1 MKKFAILC
9 LSVTLLSFSSFAV
22 VRTTASSG
30 DWNNNSTWGGTIP
43 LAGDDVVISSA
54 HTVTIN
60 INPNSIVNVTVNGI
74 LRWDATG
81 TARTWTV
88 TGSFTV
94 SGTGSF
100 SCITPGT
107 ATTHAFNYNGAS
119 FTNNGTVNL
128 VNGTNKCNMVIG
140 GSVTQTIGGTN
151 TLNLNKLTLN
161 NTGGKFVIDY
171 GDGIFTPSE
180 TAPTKLNVGVTTADT
195 MVIKQG
201 LLVGCATNNA
211 TISHSFANFKMGSG
225 TAKITSS
232 VNVFTS
238 IVTLTVNTALILND
252 ATNSNVSMTVNGSF
266 TSPAMSQSN
275 AASAFGVMGPNCF
288 GGAGNATTVT
298 INGDW
303 LMTDIFVF
311 VGNTKVFGGTE
322 PNNPVINLSGNV
334 DWASTET
341 HTIDLPFTSDDFYV
355 QTTFFGLF
363 DAQGAFP
370 QFNLNGGSVIA
381 PKTLNVAFDVYDG
394 EVQSSSPLGSETLAQ
409 ISESM
414 SNWTVNGHWKILNGS
429 SLAVHSDNTLTIN
442 GSLRIANGGEVAG
455 SETESEDLGYVP
467 TVGPTIVMGGSG
479 VIYVENSSGLGK
491 GLLTEAAAAVAF
503 KNRTSDI
510 DWNLGGISSS
520 GTVEYAVA
528 GAQVITDRTYNNLS
542 TSNSGAKTMANAISV
557 NGTLT
562 IGAGTSLANGGFNCT
577 ASGAIV
583 NNATHTGSGKII
595 LGGSTNQSLSGTGS
609 DWGNLQLNNS
619 AGATC
624 SNNVNTSGTIN
635 FDAGLLTTSSGAKL
649 TFTTAGNYTGGS
661 SSSFVNGPVS
671 KTVNSTTEFV
681 FPTGKNATY
690 RQVAIQPAAATGST
704 FTAEYF
710 DAPYVNTTTMDAPLI
725 SVSTIEYWQ
734 VDRSGG
740 AVDAAIRLYWGASS
754 GFADTL
760 GLRIARWGGTKW
772 AEVVKAAST
781 GDATSG
787 NIQSINTSSFNKP
800 FTFGRVAVPSDNTIS
815 TDALAGSTFC
825 PEVPLNVP
833 FTSVGTFN
841 GGNVYSAELSDETG
855 DFTSPTSIG
864 TLASAANSGNISA
877 TLPESA
883 IAGTAYRVR
892 VVSSDPVVTG
902 TDNGSNF
909 EVQACPK
916 PTGVGSGSVT
926 ASSANISWNTMS
938 CAAKYKVQYR
948 IVGNPTWT
956 KVNAT
961 TTSKTINSLLA
972 STQYEYKVQT
982 FCTTSGST
990 KSKFTGVKT
999 FTTLAAKEGLT
1010 STTVNGTF
1018 RMYPNPATKQV
1029 TIEVASTLTTSA
1041 TLRVSNVV
1049 GQSSIALQLQLSEG
1063 INFVELPINEL
1074 PAGVYLVEVK
1084 VGGNVFTQK
1093 LVKE

>member
-9 LSVTLLSFSSFAV
+9 FSAILCSVASFAV
-22 VRTTASSG
+22 VRSTASSG
-30 DWNNNSTWGGTIP
+30 DWNNNSTWGGVIP
-43 LAGDDVVISSA
+43 LAGDDVVINSA

-94 SGTGSF
+94 SSTGSF
-100 SCITPGT
+100 TCLAPGT
-107 ATTHAFNYNGAS
+107 ATSHTFNYNGTS

-128 VNGTNKCNMVIG
+128 VNGSNKCNMVIG
-140 GSVTQTIGGTN
+140 GSATQTIGGSN
-151 TLNLNKLTLN
+151 TLNLNKLILN

-171 GDGIFTPSE
+171 GDGLFTPSE
-180 TAPTKLNVGVTTADT
+180 TAPTKLNVGVSTADSL
-195 MVIKQG
+195 VIKQG
-201 LLVGCATNNA
+201 LLIGCATNNA

-225 TAKITSS
+225 TSKITSS

-238 IVTLTVNTALILND
+238 VVTLTVNTALILND

-266 TSPAMSQSN
+266 VSPSMSQSN
-275 AASAFGVMGPNCF
+275 AATAFGVMGPNCF
-288 GGAGNATTVT
+288 GGAGQATTVT

-334 DWASTET
+334 DWASSET
-341 HTIDLPFTSDDFYV
+341 HIIDLPFTSDDFYV

-363 DAQGAFP
+363 DSQGAFP
-370 QFNLNGGSVIA
+370 QFNLNGGSTGS
-381 PKTLNVAFDVYDG
+381 PKTLNIAFDVYDG

-414 SNWTVNGHWKILNGS
+414 SNWTVNGHWKILNGA

-442 GSLRIANGGEVAG
+442 GSLRIAQGGEVAG
-455 SETESEDLGYVP
+455 SETESEESGYTP
-467 TVGPTIVMGGSG
+467 SAGPAIVMGSSG
-479 VIYVENSSGLGK
+479 IVYVENSSGLGK
-491 GLLTEAAAAVAF
+491 GLLSEAGSAVAF
-503 KNRTSDI
+503 KNRTADI
-510 DWNLGGISSS
+510 DWNLGDISNA
-520 GTVEYAVA
+520 GTVDYAVS
-528 GAQVITDRTYNNLS
+528 GAQAITDRTYNHLT
-542 TSNSGAKTMANAISV
+542 TSGSGTKTLANVVTA

-562 IGAGTSLANGGFNCT
+562 IGTGTSLANGGFNCT
-577 ASGAIV
+577 AIGGVI
-583 NNATHTGSGKII
+583 NNATHTGSGKLI

-624 SNNVNTSGTIN
+624 TNTVNTSGTVN
-635 FDAGLLTTSSGAKL
+635 FDSGLLTTSASAKL

-661 SSSFVNGPVS
+661 SASFVNGPVS
-671 KTVNSTTEFV
+671 KTVNSTAEFV
-681 FPTGKNATY
+681 FPTGKNSTY
-690 RQVAIQPAAATGST
+690 RQVGIQPAAATGST

-710 DAPYVNTTTMDAPLI
+710 DAPYVDITTVDAPLI
-725 SVSTIEYWQ
+725 SVSDLEYWQ

-740 AVDAAIRLYWGASS
+740 AVDAAIRLFWGASS
-754 GFADTL
+754 NFADTL
-760 GLRIARWGGTKW
+760 GLRIARWGGSKWVNVTK
-772 AEVVKAAST
+772 ANSS
-781 GDATSG
+781 GDATTG
-787 NIQSINTSSFNKP
+787 NIQSVAISSYNKP
-800 FTFGRVAVPSDNTIS
+800 FTFGWVAVPSNNTIS
-815 TDALAGSTFC
+815 TGVLAGSSFC
-825 PEVPLNVP
+825 PEVAVEVP

-841 GGNVYSAELSDETG
+841 GGNIYTAELSDETG
-855 DFTSPTSIG
+855 DFASPTAIG
-864 TLASAANSGNISA
+864 TLASAANSGSISA
-877 TLPESA
+877 VLAESA
-883 IAGTAYRVR
+883 GAGTAYRVR

-909 EVQACPK
+909 EIQACPK
-916 PTGVGSGSVT
+916 PTGVGSGSIT
-926 ASSANISWNTMS
+926 SSSATISWNTMA

-948 IVGNPTWT
+948 VIGNPTWT

-961 TTSKTINSLLA
+961 TTSKTLNSLLP

-982 FCTTSGST
+982 FCTSSGST
-990 KSKFTGVKT
+990 KSKFTGAKT
-999 FTTLAAKEGLT
+999 FTTLAAREGQTLE
-1010 STTVNGTF
+1010 SGYGTF
-1018 RMYPNPATKQV
+1018 RVFPNPASEV
-1029 TIEVASTLTTSA
+1029 IAIEVASISASFA
-1041 TLRVSNVV
+1041 TLSISNVV
-1049 GQSSIALQLQLSEG
+1049 GQTRLAVQLQLAEG
-1063 INFVELPINEL
+1063 INQVEIPIADL
-1074 PAGVYLVEVK
+1074 PAGIYMATLIVNDV
-1084 VGGNVFTQK
+1084 TMTHK